1 MSVKIWLGVG
11 LIATIAVS
19 LALLPICYGYRHVQ
33 KDEILASI
41 GRDDEYVYLTWIRQS
56 QEGHWL
62 FDNPYTLE
70 PHRRL
75 YFNPFFLIVGKA
87 AAFLDCHPFTA
98 LNIFRVVGGVALVV
112 GVFLFFR
119 GLLENGWWSYV
130 ALMITCFAGGLGHL
144 SFSRSPLIIRDG
156 SDLFW
161 ASRSITEARFLPS
174 ILFYPQGAVSV
185 LLLLIFWFSF
195 LKLREKIHRLW
206 LITAWVAGAFLVA
219 VHPYDLVL
227 AVLVPVGVLF
237 LTLPLTQ
244 QDLLALG
251 ASFMGF
257 IPVGLYFLAVSK
269 IDPVFSAW
277 SQTKSDSP
285 SNVFQWLILW
295 APLLPLAL
303 IGLGSFVKKDLP
315 KWVKKE
321 SLVLVSWFVLLPLLI
336 YLPVNFQRRL
346 AEGAYLP
353 VGFLATLGALYLWR
367 HFSKWGL
374 ILTFLLIGFSLPD
387 YPFQVYQRVRILR
400 EDIWGGYY
408 LPKRKIDAF
417 SWLEHYSEDT
427 EAVLALPDDGLY
439 VPTFSGNRV
448 YLGHWANT
456 VNALQKWD
464 LLVSAFQSTTP
475 SYLRRQFLLK
485 NQIAFLF
492 AGKELPQPVR
502 SLLVPWE
509 ETGLSP
515 VFENEAAVIFKL
527 VREI

>member
-1 MSVKIWLGVG
+1 MIAVG
-11 LIATIAVS
+11 L
-19 LALLPICYGYRHVQ
+19 ALVPVWYGYRYVQ
-33 KDEILASI
+33 EDEILASI
-41 GRDDEYVYLTWIRQS
+41 GRDDEHVYLTWIRQAK
-56 QEGHWL
+56 EGEWL
-62 FDNPYTLE
+62 FNNPHTLE

-75 YFNPFFLIVGKA
+75 YFNPFFLVVGKTA
-87 AAFLDCHPFTA
+87 ALLNCSPLTA
-98 LNIFRVVGGVALVV
+98 LNIFRVIGGVSLVIGIFLFFKGLLGNGGWSWVALV
-112 GVFLFFR
+112 
-119 GLLENGWWSYV
+119 
-130 ALMITCFAGGLGHL
+130 ITCFAGGLGYL

-156 SDLFW
+156 GDFFW
-161 ASRSITEARFLPS
+161 ASRSITEARSLPS
-174 ILFYPQGAVSV
+174 ILFYPQGPISV

-195 LKLREKIHRLW
+195 SKLRERIHRAW

-219 VHPYDLVL
+219 IHPYDLVL

-237 LTLPLTQ
+237 LTLPASQ

-257 IPVGLYFLAVSK
+257 IPVGLYFLAVSN

-285 SNVFQWLILW
+285 SNPFQWLILW

-303 IGLGSFVKKDLP
+303 IGLRSFLKKDLP
-315 KWVKKE
+315 NWVKKE
-321 SLVLVSWFVLLPLLI
+321 SLILVTWFVLLPFLV

-353 VGFLATLGALYLWR
+353 VSFLATLGVLYLWR

-374 ILTFLLIGFSLPD
+374 VLAIFLIGLSLPD
-387 YPFQVYQRVRILR
+387 YPFQVRQRIRILR

-417 SWLEHYSEDT
+417 FWLDHYSGDT

-439 VPTFSGNRV
+439 VPAFSGNRV

-464 LLVSAFQSTTP
+464 LLVSAFQATTP
-475 SYLRRQFLLK
+475 PFLRRQFLLK

-502 SLLVPWE
+502 SLAVPWE

-515 VFENEAAVIFKL
+515 VFENEAAVIFKV
-527 VREI
+527 VRET